1 MLEMEDKGLI
11 ITLIDIVAFF
21 DKENIYDV
29 MQILIDIE
37 VNKKAA
43 RIWFKLNEN
52 TEISVKTGGGNV

>member
-1 MLEMEDKGLI
+1 
-11 ITLIDIVAFF
+11 
-21 DKENIYDV
+21 

-52 TEISVKTGGGNV
+52 TKISVKTGGGVSDTAQVGDCIGQGTPGAALVPRST